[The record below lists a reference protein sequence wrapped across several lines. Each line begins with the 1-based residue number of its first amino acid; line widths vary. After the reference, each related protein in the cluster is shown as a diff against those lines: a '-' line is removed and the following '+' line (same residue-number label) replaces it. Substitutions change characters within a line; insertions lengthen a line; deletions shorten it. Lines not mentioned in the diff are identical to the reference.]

1 MLIFSLNLGRERTGS
16 LGQPALRP
24 ETGKPCGLSLQVRY
38 GPPTTSFYLNSFHA
52 SLVVKNERGYLQSPS
67 DMLNSWEMMVNIH
80 IYLYTWWINKI
91 NIIIYSELPLLRSSI
106 WSLQRNVLVCC
117 LSLGKCKVITSITFQ
132 VCVASYFKWLLCTC
146 GTLKTLSTLKSLEEV
161 IQCTWAI
168 SVCFSSPG
176 VSWSTAIW
184 GKIHINVK
192 NSGLILQH
200 LQHLWAIFQHF
211 ELQSVKCL
219 FHKIL
224 MTSSCF
230 CGAVGEK

>member
-16 LGQPALRP
+16 LGQPALQP

-38 GPPTTSFYLNSFHA
+38 GPPTTSFYLNRFHA
-52 SLVVKNERGYLQSPS
+52 SLAVKNERGYLQSPS

-80 IYLYTWWINKI
+80 IYLYTRWI
-91 NIIIYSELPLLRSSI
+91 NIIPYSELPLLRSSV

-132 VCVASYFKWLLCTC
+132 VLRCIFQMTVMHS
-146 GTLKTLSTLKSLEEV
+146 GTLKTLSTLKSLEEA

-176 VSWSTAIW
+176 VSWSTAI
-184 GKIHINVK
+184 
-192 NSGLILQH
+192 
-200 LQHLWAIFQHF
+200 
-211 ELQSVKCL
+211 
-219 FHKIL
+219 
-224 MTSSCF
+224 
-230 CGAVGEK
+230 